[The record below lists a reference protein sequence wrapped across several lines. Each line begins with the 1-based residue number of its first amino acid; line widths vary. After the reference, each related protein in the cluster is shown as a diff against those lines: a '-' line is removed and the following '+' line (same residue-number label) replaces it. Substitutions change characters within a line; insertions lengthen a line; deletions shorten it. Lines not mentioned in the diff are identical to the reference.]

1 MIICHTRNKASR
13 QAWCIVGYSNQR
25 SIAVM
30 NPEHM
35 HTAGIVRT
43 VTLHKYANANTQAEH
58 SDIISQLKH
67 YIKLTRYMRT
77 GGVLLQED
85 FGLLKSIHLL
95 KAAF

>member
-30 NPEHM
+30 NPEHV

-43 VTLHKYANANTQAEH
+43 VNKYVMLMRIHKQTTLT
-58 SDIISQLKH
+58 SS
-67 YIKLTRYMRT
+67 
-77 GGVLLQED
+77 V
-85 FGLLKSIHLL
+85 S
-95 KAAF
+95 